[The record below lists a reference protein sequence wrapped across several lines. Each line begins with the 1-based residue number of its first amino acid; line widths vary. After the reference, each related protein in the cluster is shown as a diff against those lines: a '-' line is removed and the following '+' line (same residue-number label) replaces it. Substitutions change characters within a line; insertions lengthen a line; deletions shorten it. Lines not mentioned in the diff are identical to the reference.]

1 MTGLLVLASA
11 RTQVADFLQA
21 LIQVYALL
29 IVAWVLVSLVQSA
42 GMRIPYNR
50 FTSTVLRFLGDAVE
64 PYVGIFRRFL
74 PTLGPFDLSPL
85 VALLVLQIVGQVVVN
100 VVAG

>member
-1 MTGLLVLASA
+1 MTTALVVASA
-11 RTQVADFLQA
+11 RTQVADFLLA
-21 LIQVYALL
+21 LVEVYTIL

-42 GMRIPYNR
+42 GVRIPYNR
-50 FTSTVLRFLGDAVE
+50 GTSAVLRFLGDAVE
-64 PYVGIFRRFL
+64 PYVGLFRRIL

-100 VVAG
+100 LVHG